1 MEFAR
6 TQGKGM
12 SRITTPVLARSIQQ
26 VRGMTLAQ
34 KEQLMD
40 DMFRSQPTLLSTCI
54 VQHKM
59 GISFEKMEFLV
70 EMILICFQTMQES
83 GLTWPLIDQ
92 NQWERQLEL
101 LIANVKFTEGL
112 SNDLHGQSLQQYID
126 DHPEK
131 MLFAFVMSELL
142 PWIDQCG
149 LTEDHERYVML
160 AAITA
165 VNCIATVPM
174 PSVKKTKK

>member
-1 MEFAR
+1 
-6 TQGKGM
+6 M

-40 DMFRSQPTLLSTCI
+40 DMFRSQPTLLSACI

-59 GISFEKMEFLV
+59 GIPF
-70 EMILICFQTMQES
+70 
-83 GLTWPLIDQ
+83 
-92 NQWERQLEL
+92 
-101 LIANVKFTEGL
+101 
-112 SNDLHGQSLQQYID
+112 
-126 DHPEK
+126 EK
-131 MLFAFVMSELL
+131 MLFASVMSELL
-142 PWIDQCG
+142 PWLDQCG
-149 LTEDHERYVML
+149 LAEDHERYVML

-165 VNCIATVPM
+165 VNCIANLPM